1 MFHTRGNNKLMA
13 GSRTGRNLFTWWA
26 QHLLSQLIRVGTDS
40 RDYRHC
46 RSAGKN
52 MERKGGGGGEIWQ
65 CGLLQVTCFSASGN
79 PSPVHSPG
87 GTLPQDIQ
95 DTYTRDIPSLSRFA
109 HTLES
114 RKKILMQPHFKKLT
128 NTAQY
133 FKATFLKDDWKTFG
147 GHDNSK
153 AFYH

>member
-1 MFHTRGNNKLMA
+1 MAMWAPTGHLLLCQWKSLTCALSWRDTASGHTR
-13 GSRTGRNLFTWWA
+13 
-26 QHLLSQLIRVGTDS
+26 HL
-40 RDYRHC
+40 
-46 RSAGKN
+46 
-52 MERKGGGGGEIWQ
+52 
-65 CGLLQVTCFSASGN
+65 
-79 PSPVHSPG
+79 
-87 GTLPQDIQ
+87 
-95 DTYTRDIPSLSRFA
+95 PSLSRFA